1 MTIRSTDDVGAAVLD
16 DPVALEAADPGGM
29 LRAVASSGAQVRT
42 ALGEGAEAGIAR
54 LREEGRPRGMVVAGV
69 GGSGVVGDL
78 VAALAAPGCPV
89 PVQSRRGY
97 TLPGWVGPLD
107 LVAVVSCSGTT
118 EEALSLATEA
128 VRRGS
133 RLAVVSAADSALA
146 DLAQQAGAVFLPVE
160 AGSLPPRASLWA
172 MAVPLLRAAHELRLL
187 DAPGPVLEA
196 VADRLDEMATV
207 CRPASESFLNPA
219 KTLAV
224 DLAGTLPLVWGSSD
238 LAGVAAYRFTCQ
250 LNENANYPAIC
261 GALPE
266 PNHNQV
272 VTFAGPYAESGSDSG
287 DDSGAG
293 PRLRLVLLRDGEE
306 HPRLARRC
314 AASRQLAEEAGVPV
328 SELLG
333 AGDHPLLRL
342 AQLVATGDFASVYL
356 ALLLGID
363 PEPVTPLTELK
374 ERIAR

>member
-1 MTIRSTDDVGAAVLD
+1 VTSRTTSDLDTAVLD
-16 DPVALEAADPGGM
+16 DPVALEAADPGGV
-29 LRAVASSGAQVRT
+29 LRAVASSGAQVRA
-42 ALGEGAEAGIAR
+42 ALGEGADAGIDR
-54 LREEGRPRGMVVAGV
+54 LREEGRPRGMVVAGL
-69 GGSGVVGDL
+69 GGSGVVGDV
-78 VAALAAPGCPV
+78 VATLATPGCPV
-89 PVQSRRGY
+89 PIQSRRGY

-118 EEALSLATEA
+118 EEALSLATDA

-133 RLAVVSAADSALA
+133 RLAVVSAAGSPLA
-146 DLAQQAGAVFLPVE
+146 NLAEQAGAAFLPVE
-160 AGSLPPRASLWA
+160 AGSRAPRANLWA

-187 DAPGPVLEA
+187 DASRPALEA
-196 VADRLDEMATV
+196 VADRLDELATV

-219 KTLAV
+219 KTLAL

-238 LAGVAAYRFTCQ
+238 LAGVAAYRLTCQ
-250 LNENANYPAIC
+250 LNENAKYPAIH

-272 VTFAGPYAESGSDSG
+272 VTFAGPYADSLADPVVGS
-287 DDSGAG
+287 AG

-314 AASRQLAEEAGVPV
+314 TASRQLAEEAGVPV
-328 SELLG
+328 SELRAEG
-333 AGDHPLLRL
+333 SHPLLRL

-356 ALLLGID
+356 ALLLDID
-363 PEPVTPLTELK
+363 PEPITPLTELK

>member
-1 MTIRSTDDVGAAVLD
+1 MTIRSTGDVGAAVLD
-16 DPVALEAADPGGM
+16 DPLALEAADPGGM
-29 LRAVASSGAQVRT
+29 LRAAASSGAQVRR
-42 ALGEGAEAGIAR
+42 ALGVHEAAMAR
-54 LREEGRPRGMVVAGV
+54 FREEGRPRGVVIAGV

-78 VAALAAPGCPV
+78 VAALSAPGCPV
-89 PVQSRRGY
+89 PVLPRRGY

-128 VRRGS
+128 VRRGT
-133 RLAVVSAADSALA
+133 RLAVISAAASPLA
-146 DLAQQAGAVFLPVE
+146 DLAEQAGAVFLPVE

-187 DAPGPVLEA
+187 DAPGPVLET
-196 VADRLDEMATV
+196 VADRLDEVATV
-207 CRPASESFLNPA
+207 CRPGSESFLNPA
-219 KTLAV
+219 KTLAL

-238 LAGVAAYRFTCQ
+238 LAGVAAYRLTCQ
-250 LNENANYPAIC
+250 LNENAKYPAIH
-261 GALPE
+261 GTLPE

-272 VTFAGPYAESGSDSG
+272 VTFAGPYADSPADTVG
-287 DDSGAG
+287 VSADV
-293 PRLRLVLLRDGEE
+293 RLRLVLLRDGEE
-306 HPRLARRC
+306 HPRLAQRC

-328 SELLG
+328 SELRGEG
-333 AGDHPLLRL
+333 AHPLLRL

-363 PEPVTPLTELK
+363 PEPITPLTELK